1 MFVRHSWSVSTGV
14 ENEFYE
20 VGFDLIRSKLFFA
33 KLVKLCLLRFSVGQ
47 DMLTQRRYVSEL
59 KQPSCWRSWSRLHQK
74 SCLRCDVKIP
84 SLPSH
89 QDPINMKKTVN
100 KLIWEQIWLNLQD
113 RQLISGK
120 RKPNLMGKNEVSVSI
135 SFGVKRRRP
144 SVSPLHILHFSVY
157 SVLKSVDGYCQ
168 LEISWS

>member
-1 MFVRHSWSVSTGV
+1 MR
-14 ENEFYE
+14 
-20 VGFDLIRSKLFFA
+20 
-33 KLVKLCLLRFSVGQ
+33 
-47 DMLTQRRYVSEL
+47 
-59 KQPSCWRSWSRLHQK
+59 
-74 SCLRCDVKIP
+74 
-84 SLPSH
+84 
-89 QDPINMKKTVN
+89 KTVN
-100 KLIWEQIWLNLQD
+100 KLIWEQIWLNVHD

-120 RKPNLMGKNEVSVSI
+120 RKPNLMGKNEVSVFI